1 MTARSAISPT
11 LLSTL
16 FRGLADPAWLS
27 CLLAVREQPC
37 TVNEV
42 VAQTRLSQPNASKH
56 LACLRD
62 CGLVRAERSGRF
74 VSYQVAHPHVEILL
88 QAAETLLAC
97 VGDQIAACP
106 LTESERSTPHECSNR
121 SSGPG
126 TRRRPG

>member
-16 FRGLADPAWLS
+16 FRGLADPARLS
-27 CLLAVREQPC
+27 CLLAVREQPR

-42 VAQTRLSQPNASKH
+42 VAETCLSQPNVSKH

-74 VSYQVAHPHVEILL
+74 VSYQLAHTQVEVLL
-88 QAAETLLAC
+88 QATETLLFE
-97 VGDQIAACP
+97 VGEQIAACP
-106 LTESERSTPHECSNR
+106 HY
-121 SSGPG
+121 G
-126 TRRRPG
+126 RREEHPQ